1 MKEAHMYPYEK
12 TYDHVVTVD
21 LDHESHIATV
31 TLDSPENLNRF
42 SEQLIDELS
51 AAIDQIRVDREIRV
65 VILHGTGPVSF
76 GPGDLS
82 VLKSKFAVSLPAGR
96 QVMTEIG
103 ELIRAMMFMPQ
114 PVIGVAEGQCLG
126 GGCNLLLSTDLVI
139 AQESAVFHELFVNY
153 SMSPDTGGLWALQRL
168 VGPMRAKQLAM
179 LAEPISAAAAKEYG
193 MVLDVVPDG
202 SAMEAA
208 HDLAVRIAAKSPVGV
223 AHTKAISNHMEDYTL
238 QTYFQVEADYLC
250 LGALSSDFR
259 ETNIAAAQ
267 HREPEF
273 TGE

>member
-1 MKEAHMYPYEK
+1 MYPYDK
-12 TYDHVVTVD
+12 TYDHVVTVEV
-21 LDHESHIATV
+21 DHTSHIATI
-31 TLDSPENLNRF
+31 TLDCPENLNRF

-51 AAIDQIRVDREIRV
+51 AAIDQLRVDREIRV
-65 VILHGTGPVSF
+65 VILHGVGPVSF
-76 GPGDLS
+76 GPGDLA
-82 VLKSKFAVSLPAGR
+82 VLKSKFAASLPEGR

-103 ELIRAMMFMPQ
+103 EMIRAMMFMPQ

-126 GGCNLLLSTDLVI
+126 GGCNLVLSTDMVI
-139 AQESAVFHELFVNY
+139 AQESAVFHELFANY

-179 LAEPISAAAAKEYG
+179 VAEPIGAAAAKEYG

-202 SAMEAA
+202 TAMDAA
-208 HDLAVRIAAKSPVGV
+208 RELATKIASKSPVGV
-223 AHTKAISNHMEDYTL
+223 AHTKAIANHMEDYTL

-250 LGALSSDFR
+250 LGALSHDFR

-267 HREPEF
+267 KRAPEF